1 MRTATVAMTFF
12 ILTIL
17 LLAISSEQARIV
29 TLPNGFFEIGATLGC
44 LRSSRS
50 CWPLAY
56 GKSSNFIVARAL
68 FFCQAKTPA
77 TLTRCDCRDLSTIH
91 LGPPLLRTAHEA
103 TACEAAS
110 VSSGS
115 RKVQGRALPVRAAYA
130 GP

>member
-17 LLAISSEQARIV
+17 LLTISSEQARIV

-56 GKSSNFIVARAL
+56 GKSSSFIVARAL
-68 FFCQAKTPA
+68 FFCQAKTPTTHELETTDRAPSAIQSA
-77 TLTRCDCRDLSTIH
+77 TGLI
-91 LGPPLLRTAHEA
+91 
-103 TACEAAS
+103 
-110 VSSGS
+110 
-115 RKVQGRALPVRAAYA
+115 RA
-130 GP
+130 